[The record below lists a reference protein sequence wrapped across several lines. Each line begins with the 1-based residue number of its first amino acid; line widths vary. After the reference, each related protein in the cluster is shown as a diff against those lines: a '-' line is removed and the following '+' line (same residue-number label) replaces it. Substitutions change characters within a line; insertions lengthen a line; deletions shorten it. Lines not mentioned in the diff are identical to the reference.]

1 MRENPTGGE
10 TGENVRDNGIT
21 GGLSERGRSSAKRK
35 GAMQIR
41 EIQDICKSREVE
53 PHENRSGFKRDE
65 ERGGGRKQERAR
77 LFADFF
83 IPLKIQPGILLGA
96 DLNNVVGDERMA
108 KKARALHFPLRRLK
122 SKT

>member
-10 TGENVRDNGIT
+10 SGASVRDNGIT
-21 GGLSERGRSSAKRK
+21 GGLSARERSSAKRK
-35 GAMQIR
+35 RAMQIR

-53 PHENRSGFKRDE
+53 PHENRSGFKRDVD
-65 ERGGGRKQERAR
+65 GGEAR

-108 KKARALHFPLRRLK
+108 KKARALHFPLRLLK

>member
-1 MRENPTGGE
+1 M
-10 TGENVRDNGIT
+10 RDNGIT
-21 GGLSERGRSSAKRK
+21 GGLPERERSSAKRK
-35 GAMQIR
+35 RAMQIR

-65 ERGGGRKQERAR
+65 AGGERTTGKGERGRGTR

-96 DLNNVVGDERMA
+96 DLNNVVGDERTA
-108 KKARALHFPLRRLK
+108 KKARALHSPFAV
-122 SKT
+122 